1 MYSTRTSQDG
11 SYRFIPA
18 VYQYSGG
25 VAAEP
30 GFRIERAQL
39 VSPVPLDRGL
49 RLIEAHLKQA
59 GRPLIAFCACEL
71 RSPEPFSE
79 GGFDAFN
86 RLYASRLD
94 QWGILQGQVNP
105 VARTNICPEIGK
117 PDAVSL
123 HAFSYTVP
131 HTSAQVSFVVAGS
144 GEAPEGGASYAQGTI
159 RPGDASPEGV
169 RAKAGWVMGGCHGR
183 EHLHGARHP
192 SAPCRRAPADHQPR
206 PRRDLAFLA
215 APGRSPRLRDG
226 CEGPAAG
233 DRDRG
238 AGLSPADAPMRC
250 RKSNDAVR
258 GARRRKSPTT
268 IADGYREPSPADDRR
283 DPSVPSRPGGRSFHP
298 IPPGGFNVA

>member
-39 VSPVPLDRGL
+39 ASPVALDKGL
-49 RLIEAHLKQA
+49 ALIEAHLERID
-59 GRPLIAFCACEL
+59 RPLTALCACEL

-94 QWGILQGQVNP
+94 RWGILQGQVNP
-105 VARTNICPEIGK
+105 VARTNICPEIDK
-117 PDAVSL
+117 PETVSL

-131 HTSAQVSFVVAGS
+131 DAAAKASFVVAGS

-169 RAKAGWVMGGCHGR
+169 RAKAKWVMG
-183 EHLHGARHP
+183 EME
-192 SAPCRRAPADHQPR
+192 RR
-206 PRRDLAFLA
+206 L
-215 APGRSPRLRDG
+215 
-226 CEGPAAG
+226 
-233 DRDRG
+233 
-238 AGLSPADAPMRC
+238 AGLGHDWRDATVANIYTIRDIHPLLADVLLPITSLGRAVTWHFSRPPVAVLDYEM
-250 RKSNDAVR
+250 DVR
-258 GARRRKSPTT
+258 GLP
-268 IADGYREPSPADDRR
+268 REIVIEASA
-283 DPSVPSRPGGRSFHP
+283 
-298 IPPGGFNVA
+298 

>member
-1 MYSTRTSQDG
+1 MCSTRASQDG

-39 VSPVPLDRGL
+39 ASPVALDKGL
-49 RLIEAHLKQA
+49 ALIEAHLKRID
-59 GRPLIAFCACEL
+59 RPLTALCACEL
-71 RSPEPFSE
+71 RSPDPFSE

-94 QWGILQGQVNP
+94 RWGILQGQVNP

-117 PDAVSL
+117 PETVSL

-131 HTSAQVSFVVAGS
+131 DAAAKASFVVAGS

-169 RAKAGWVMGGCHGR
+169 RAKAQWVMG
-183 EHLHGARHP
+183 EME
-192 SAPCRRAPADHQPR
+192 RR
-206 PRRDLAFLA
+206 L
-215 APGRSPRLRDG
+215 
-226 CEGPAAG
+226 
-233 DRDRG
+233 
-238 AGLSPADAPMRC
+238 AGLGHDWRDATVANIYTIRDIHPLLADVLLPITSLGRAVTWHFSRPPVAVLDYEM
-250 RKSNDAVR
+250 DVR
-258 GARRRKSPTT
+258 GLP
-268 IADGYREPSPADDRR
+268 REIVIEASA
-283 DPSVPSRPGGRSFHP
+283 
-298 IPPGGFNVA
+298 

>member
-1 MYSTRTSQDG
+1 MYSTRASQDG

-39 VSPVPLDRGL
+39 ASPVALDKGL
-49 RLIEAHLKQA
+49 ALIEAHLERID
-59 GRPLIAFCACEL
+59 RPLTALCACEL

-94 QWGILQGQVNP
+94 RWGILQGQVNP

-117 PDAVSL
+117 PETVSL

-131 HTSAQVSFVVAGS
+131 DAAAKASFVVAGS

-169 RAKAGWVMGGCHGR
+169 RAKAKWVMGEMERRLTGLGHDWRDATVANIYTIRDIHPLLADVLLPITSLGR
-183 EHLHGARHP
+183 AVTWHF
-192 SAPCRRAPADHQPR
+192 SR
-206 PRRDLAFLA
+206 PPVAVLDYEM
-215 APGRSPRLRDG
+215 D
-226 CEGPAAG
+226 
-233 DRDRG
+233 
-238 AGLSPADAPMRC
+238 
-250 RKSNDAVR
+250 VR
-258 GARRRKSPTT
+258 GLP
-268 IADGYREPSPADDRR
+268 REILIEASA
-283 DPSVPSRPGGRSFHP
+283 
-298 IPPGGFNVA
+298 

>member
-39 VSPVPLDRGL
+39 AVPVALDRGL
-49 RLIEAHLKQA
+49 SLVEAHLKQV
-59 GRPLIAFCACEL
+59 GRPLTAFCACEL

-94 QWGILQGQVNP
+94 QWGILQGKVNP

-117 PDAVSL
+117 PDGVSL

-131 HTSAQVSFVVAGS
+131 DASARPSFVVAGS
-144 GEAPEGGASYAQGTI
+144 GEAPEGGASYEQGTI
-159 RPGDASPEGV
+159 RPGDASAAGV
-169 RAKAGWVMGGCHGR
+169 RAKAEWVMGEM
-183 EHLHGARHP
+183 EH
-192 SAPCRRAPADHQPR
+192 
-206 PRRDLAFLA
+206 
-215 APGRSPRLRDG
+215 RL
-226 CEGPAAG
+226 
-233 DRDRG
+233 
-238 AGLSPADAPMRC
+238 AGLGHGWGDATVANIYTISDIHPLLADVLLPITSLGRPVTWHFSRPPVAVLDYEM
-250 RKSNDAVR
+250 DVR
-258 GARRRKSPTT
+258 GLS
-268 IADGYREPSPADDRR
+268 REMVIEASA
-283 DPSVPSRPGGRSFHP
+283 
-298 IPPGGFNVA
+298 

>member
-39 VSPVPLDRGL
+39 ARPVSMDRGL
-49 RLIEAHLKQA
+49 QLIEAHLKQA
-59 GRPLIAFCACEL
+59 GRPLTAFCACEL

-94 QWGILQGQVNP
+94 QWGVLQGPVNP

-117 PDAVSL
+117 PDTVSL

-131 HTSAQVSFVVAGS
+131 DASAQASFVVAGS
-144 GEAPEGGASYAQGTI
+144 GEAPEGGASYEQGTI
-159 RPGDASPEGV
+159 RLGDASAAGL
-169 RAKAGWVMGGCHGR
+169 RAKAEWVMGEM
-183 EHLHGARHP
+183 EHR
-192 SAPCRRAPADHQPR
+192 
-206 PRRDLAFLA
+206 LAGL
-215 APGRSPRLRDG
+215 GHDW
-226 CEGPAAG
+226 
-233 DRDRG
+233 RG
-238 AGLSPADAPMRC
+238 ATVANIYTVRDIHPLLSDVLLPITSLGRPVTWHFSRPPVAVLDYEM
-250 RKSNDAVR
+250 DVR
-258 GARRRKSPTT
+258 GLP
-268 IADGYREPSPADDRR
+268 REIVIEASA
-283 DPSVPSRPGGRSFHP
+283 
-298 IPPGGFNVA
+298 

>member
-39 VSPVPLDRGL
+39 ANPVALDRGL
-49 RLIEAHLKQA
+49 QLIEAHLKQV
-59 GRPLIAFCACEL
+59 GRPLTALCACEL

-131 HTSAQVSFVVAGS
+131 DVVARASFVVAGS

-159 RPGDASPEGV
+159 RSGDASPGGV
-169 RAKAGWVMGGCHGR
+169 RAKAQWVMGEMEGR
-183 EHLHGARHP
+183 LSGLGYGWGDALVTNIYTVRDIHP
-192 SAPCRRAPADHQPR
+192 LLNDVLAPITGLGR
-206 PRRDLAFLA
+206 PVTWHFSRPPVAVLDYEM
-215 APGRSPRLRDG
+215 D
-226 CEGPAAG
+226 
-233 DRDRG
+233 
-238 AGLSPADAPMRC
+238 
-250 RKSNDAVR
+250 VR
-258 GARRRKSPTT
+258 GLPREIVIEAR
-268 IADGYREPSPADDRR
+268 G
-283 DPSVPSRPGGRSFHP
+283 
-298 IPPGGFNVA
+298 

>member
-39 VSPVPLDRGL
+39 AVAVALDRGL
-49 RLIEAHLKQA
+49 QLIEAHLKQA
-59 GRPLIAFCACEL
+59 GRPLTALCACEL

-94 QWGILQGQVNP
+94 QWGVLQGEVNP

-131 HTSAQVSFVVAGS
+131 DNGARASFVVAGS
-144 GEAPEGGASYAQGTI
+144 GEAPEGGRAM
-159 RPGDASPEGV
+159 RRV
-169 RAKAGWVMGGCHGR
+169 RFGLAM
-183 EHLHGARHP
+183 P
-192 SAPCRRAPADHQPR
+192 APRACV
-206 PRRDLAFLA
+206 PRRN
-215 APGRSPRLRDG
+215 G
-226 CEGPAAG
+226 
-233 DRDRG
+233 
-238 AGLSPADAPMRC
+238 
-250 RKSNDAVR
+250 
-258 GARRRKSPTT
+258 
-268 IADGYREPSPADDRR
+268 
-283 DPSVPSRPGGRSFHP
+283 
-298 IPPGGFNVA
+298 

>member
-1 MYSTRTSQDG
+1 MCSTRASQDG

-39 VSPVPLDRGL
+39 ASPVALDKGL
-49 RLIEAHLKQA
+49 ALIEAHLKRID
-59 GRPLIAFCACEL
+59 RPLTALCACEL

-94 QWGILQGQVNP
+94 RWGILQGQVNP

-117 PDAVSL
+117 PETVSL

-131 HTSAQVSFVVAGS
+131 DAAAKASFVVAGS

-169 RAKAGWVMGGCHGR
+169 RAKAQWVMG
-183 EHLHGARHP
+183 EME
-192 SAPCRRAPADHQPR
+192 RR
-206 PRRDLAFLA
+206 L
-215 APGRSPRLRDG
+215 
-226 CEGPAAG
+226 
-233 DRDRG
+233 
-238 AGLSPADAPMRC
+238 AGLGHDWRDATVASIYTIRDIHPLLADVLLPITSLGRAVTWHFSRPPVAVLDYEM
-250 RKSNDAVR
+250 DVR
-258 GARRRKSPTT
+258 GLP
-268 IADGYREPSPADDRR
+268 REIVIEASA
-283 DPSVPSRPGGRSFHP
+283 
-298 IPPGGFNVA
+298 

>member
-1 MYSTRTSQDG
+1 MYSTRASQDG

-39 VSPVPLDRGL
+39 ASPVALDKGL
-49 RLIEAHLKQA
+49 ALIEAHLERID
-59 GRPLIAFCACEL
+59 RPLTALCACEL

-105 VARTNICPEIGK
+105 VARTNICPEIDK
-117 PDAVSL
+117 PETVSL

-131 HTSAQVSFVVAGS
+131 DAAAKASFVVAGS

-169 RAKAGWVMGGCHGR
+169 RAKAQWVMG
-183 EHLHGARHP
+183 EME
-192 SAPCRRAPADHQPR
+192 RR
-206 PRRDLAFLA
+206 L
-215 APGRSPRLRDG
+215 
-226 CEGPAAG
+226 
-233 DRDRG
+233 
-238 AGLSPADAPMRC
+238 AGLGHDWRDATVASIYTIRDIHPLLADVLLPITSLGRAVTWHFSRPPVAVLDYEM
-250 RKSNDAVR
+250 DVR
-258 GARRRKSPTT
+258 GLP
-268 IADGYREPSPADDRR
+268 REIVIEASA
-283 DPSVPSRPGGRSFHP
+283 
-298 IPPGGFNVA
+298 

>member
-39 VSPVPLDRGL
+39 ASPVALDKGL
-49 RLIEAHLKQA
+49 ALIEAHLERID
-59 GRPLIAFCACEL
+59 RPLTALCACEL

-94 QWGILQGQVNP
+94 RWGILQGQVNP

-117 PDAVSL
+117 PETVSL

-131 HTSAQVSFVVAGS
+131 DAAAKASFVVAGS

-169 RAKAGWVMGGCHGR
+169 RAKAQWVMG
-183 EHLHGARHP
+183 EMK
-192 SAPCRRAPADHQPR
+192 RR
-206 PRRDLAFLA
+206 L
-215 APGRSPRLRDG
+215 
-226 CEGPAAG
+226 
-233 DRDRG
+233 
-238 AGLSPADAPMRC
+238 AGLGHDWQDATVANIYTIRDIHPLLADVLLPITSLARAVTWHFSRPPVAVLDYEM
-250 RKSNDAVR
+250 DVR
-258 GARRRKSPTT
+258 GLP
-268 IADGYREPSPADDRR
+268 REIVIEASA
-283 DPSVPSRPGGRSFHP
+283 
-298 IPPGGFNVA
+298 